1 MSDEKEIILSKLQ
14 AIIATEDSVLEK
26 ISLAKKQKE
35 TLIEEKRTLAQSK
48 IEVLQKAV
56 TDEINA
62 LELQSK
68 KEIEATLKKLEL
80 DKLALNQKME
90 KEFQAIVEKYSDLL
104 KKEVFNL

>member
-1 MSDEKEIILSKLQ
+1 MSKLQ